1 MEKLPNEHIPLN
13 KKEKKSSERWE
24 ARKPF
29 ILEKDFF
36 ELQME
41 FAKEIQHKTH
51 EPLLNIIKERTSDL
65 RLNAFNREGYKMTG
79 LKPGV
84 TEENIVD
91 MSYQEYL
98 RTSDEDLI
106 EYHPE
111 GSTRFG
117 CFYYDQD
124 EKKEKIRVH
133 FFNAEFDSV
142 GPLDK
147 TKIELRKKEMK
158 DMLNDIK
165 IKYKDVQ
172 EISGLSWLYNLPS
185 YKRLFPA
192 NYLKNLEINEDP
204 FQWARG
210 TTIWGQ
216 FIDNQYHLKKD
227 LADELIKRLK
237 ELSPDQ
243 PLSEVFKK
251 GPPLLSPLNS
261 HAPLQDFYTMYGIE

>member
-1 MEKLPNEHIPLN
+1 MEKLSNKAFSLN
-13 KKEKKSSERWE
+13 NFEQNSLESWE

-51 EPLLNIIKERTSDL
+51 EPLLEVIKKRTSDL
-65 RLNAFNREGYKMTG
+65 RLNAFEREGYKMLG
-79 LKPGV
+79 LKPGI
-84 TEENIVD
+84 TEDNIVD
-91 MSYQEYL
+91 RSYQEYL
-98 RTSDEDLI
+98 KTSDEDPV

-124 EKKEKIRVH
+124 EKKEKIRIH

-158 DMLNDIK
+158 DMLGDIK
-165 IKYKDVQ
+165 IKYADVQ

-185 YKRLFPA
+185 YKRLFPT
-192 NYLKNLEINEDP
+192 NYIDNLEVNDDP

-216 FIDNQYHLKKD
+216 FIDNKYHLK
-227 LADELIKRLK
+227 
-237 ELSPDQ
+237 
-243 PLSEVFKK
+243 
-251 GPPLLSPLNS
+251 
-261 HAPLQDFYTMYGIE
+261 